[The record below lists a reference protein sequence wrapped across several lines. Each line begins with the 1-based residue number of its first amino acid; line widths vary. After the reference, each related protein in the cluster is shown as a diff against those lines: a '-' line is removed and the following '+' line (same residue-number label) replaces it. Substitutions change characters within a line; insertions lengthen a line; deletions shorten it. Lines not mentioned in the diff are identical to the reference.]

1 MAIVRMGQSP
11 WNLRKFHLNPSN
23 FTRKLTMMFNLIW
36 KIIRSP
42 HLNPQCGTGWYKKP
56 INFAQEMTNCIH
68 FMHPPKII
76 QIWWGRQFIM
86 IIFVSGKNR
95 PLLLAKGVH
104 WCLIFMCTLHL
115 WPGTWDTSQRK
126 FMIFHRLSQKWIYL
140 DWLDFYVY
148 VIYIQ
153 TYVDHFFILEIHFFL
168 LEKITKLGTSPTR
181 RHVMNCQL
189 YQFVIVID
197 WSMKY
202 DFFYLPSA
210 VMLYIMGILIYPL
223 HRWWAYNC
231 VLPGLCQVASISMHI
246 PFYFIKKMPHR
257 FYLHNICW

>member
-1 MAIVRMGQSP
+1 
-11 WNLRKFHLNPSN
+11 
-23 FTRKLTMMFNLIW
+23 
-36 KIIRSP
+36 
-42 HLNPQCGTGWYKKP
+42 
-56 INFAQEMTNCIH
+56 MTNCMH
-68 FMHPPKII
+68 FMHPPKLYK
-76 QIWWGRQFIM
+76 FDEVIM

-126 FMIFHRLSQKWIYL
+126 FKIFHQLSQKLIHL

-148 VIYIQ
+148 VIYVYKRMLIIFSFWK
-153 TYVDHFFILEIHFFL
+153 YNFL
-168 LEKITKLGTSPTR
+168 LGKNSNKLGTSPTR

-202 DFFYLPSA
+202 DFFICRVPS
-210 VMLYIMGILIYPL
+210 
-223 HRWWAYNC
+223 
-231 VLPGLCQVASISMHI
+231 
-246 PFYFIKKMPHR
+246 FF
-257 FYLHNICW
+257 